1 MQEWEAE
8 KEPNFVANCISQNIE
23 TCAKRVPTGL
33 SEVFTPYRV
42 LLNNSFYC
50 HCTSNHWLI
59 NNPNRTK

>member
-8 KEPNFVANCISQNIE
+8 KELNFVANCISQNIE

-42 LLNNSFYC
+42 LPNNSLLSLY
-50 HCTSNHWLI
+50 
-59 NNPNRTK
+59 K

>member
-42 LLNNSFYC
+42 LPNNGLLSLY
-50 HCTSNHWLI
+50 
-59 NNPNRTK
+59 K